1 MTSGQPALWLVRHG
15 ETAWTI
21 TGRHTGRTNIGL
33 TARGERQA
41 VALGRRLGG
50 QSFTLVLT
58 SPLARARD
66 TCRLAGYG
74 SMATVE
80 PDAQEW
86 DYGRFEG
93 MTSAQIRTL
102 HPSWSL
108 WEHGV
113 PDGETIGDVA
123 GRADHLI
130 ARAARAGG
138 SVAIFAHGHV
148 LRLLA
153 ARWIGLPPSAGRSF
167 ALDTASVSLLAV
179 DRGQPV
185 IRLWNEV
192 CHLES
197 ES

>member
-1 MTSGQPALWLVRHG
+1 MTHEQPVLWLVRHG
-15 ETAWTI
+15 ETAWTVS
-21 TGRHTGRTNIGL
+21 GRHTGRTDIGL

-74 SMATVE
+74 SMAAVE

-93 MTSAQIRTL
+93 MTSAQIRAL

-108 WEHGV
+108 WEDGA
-113 PDGETIGDVA
+113 PDGETIGDVTD
-123 GRADHLI
+123 RADRLI
-130 ARAARAGG
+130 ARVARAGG
-138 SVAIFAHGHV
+138 SVALFAHGHV

-153 ARWIGLPPSAGRSF
+153 ARWIGLPPSAGGSF

-179 DRGQPV
+179 ERGQAV
-185 IRLWNEV
+185 IRHWNQV